1 MRNTLGPVFRALA
14 DPTRRW
20 FVESMVDGPVR
31 LYDAAEM
38 FPLSLPTVLHHI
50 RVLQECG
57 LVDSWKEGVLRLYKL
72 RPDGLL
78 EAEAWM
84 RQILWSGYRPR
95 LGSLPQDWGL
105 PRR

>member
-1 MRNTLGPVFRALA
+1 MSRNLGPVFRALA

-20 FVESMVDGPVR
+20 FVESMLDRPVR
-31 LYDAAEM
+31 LLDAAEM
-38 FPLSLPTVLHHI
+38 FPLSLPTVLHHF
-50 RVLQECG
+50 RVLEECS
-57 LVDSWKEGVLRLYKL
+57 LVETWKEGTMRLYKL
-72 RPDGLL
+72 RPEGLL

-105 PRR
+105 PRP